1 MAGAKADRCRRRG
14 PAAAD
19 GATHGSERCGAPPGL
34 LVPRSGSGS
43 TCGAGRWV
51 SVAGAL
57 LATRNYGGG
66 ATHQRWISGQ
76 NPARAWLG
84 PRRASSGS
92 ILGTGRSSSGVLGGC
107 GAAGRPVHGGA
118 GALLRAEARR
128 GDALGLRG
136 GGASGM
142 GDAGGSAGWF
152 KKGRRGSW
160 GGAPE

>member
-1 MAGAKADRCRRRG
+1 MAGAAAEWGRRRG

-43 TCGAGRWV
+43 TCGAGRRI

-66 ATHQRWISGQ
+66 ASHQRWISSQ

-92 ILGTGRSSSGVLGGC
+92 ILGTGRSSSEVLGGC

-118 GALLRAEARR
+118 GVLLRAEVRR
-128 GDALGLRG
+128 GDALGFL
-136 GGASGM
+136 GGAAWWIGTQ
-142 GDAGGSAGWF
+142 GV
-152 KKGRRGSW
+152 RGLV
-160 GGAPE
+160 